1 MKFTVNTG
9 ALNESLKKVL
19 SIVSTRSTLPILSN
33 IFISA
38 KDGELVLTTT
48 DLEVSVTT
56 ALDAEIYSDGS
67 ITLPARKFGQMV
79 SALSGETVTLDVDE
93 NLCSRI
99 ASGSAKFKLMG
110 MDSAEFP
117 MPEDLVAENEF
128 GLDRSDFGKTLRKI
142 AYAVSTD
149 QTRYVLNGI
158 LLSLHEGNF
167 TAVATDGRRL
177 ALVEKNLEGG
187 ANAVDMEVILPI
199 KVVNE
204 LQRCLEGEGEVLIKL
219 TDSQAS
225 FTVDKTV
232 ILTKLLEGNY
242 PNYRQVIPAEFSNTV
257 DIPREAFQRVLNRVA
272 IVLTEAGASV
282 KFKLSENNLALNA
295 TSSESE
301 ADESLEVNFQGSE
314 LDISFNPAYLRDPL
328 RNLECDDVTLR
339 FNDGFKPIVLL
350 GDEGFLCVIMPMR
363 K

>member
-1 MKFTVNTG
+1 
-9 ALNESLKKVL
+9 
-19 SIVSTRSTLPILSN
+19 
-33 IFISA
+33 
-38 KDGELVLTTT
+38 
-48 DLEVSVTT
+48 
-56 ALDAEIYSDGS
+56 
-67 ITLPARKFGQMV
+67 
-79 SALSGETVTLDVDE
+79 
-93 NLCSRI
+93 
-99 ASGSAKFKLMG
+99 
-110 MDSAEFP
+110 
-117 MPEDLVAENEF
+117 MP
-128 GLDRSDFGKTLRKI
+128 
-142 AYAVSTD
+142 
-149 QTRYVLNGI
+149 
-158 LLSLHEGNF
+158 H
-167 TAVATDGRRL
+167 
-177 ALVEKNLEGG
+177 LVEKNLEGG

-225 FTVDKTV
+225 FTVGKTV

>member
-1 MKFTVNTG
+1 
-9 ALNESLKKVL
+9 
-19 SIVSTRSTLPILSN
+19 
-33 IFISA
+33 
-38 KDGELVLTTT
+38 
-48 DLEVSVTT
+48 
-56 ALDAEIYSDGS
+56 
-67 ITLPARKFGQMV
+67 
-79 SALSGETVTLDVDE
+79 
-93 NLCSRI
+93 
-99 ASGSAKFKLMG
+99 MG

-128 GLDRSDFGKTLRKI
+128 GLDRSDFGKSLRKI

-177 ALVEKNLEGG
+177 ALVEKNLEGS
-187 ANAVDMEVILPI
+187 ANTVDKEVILPI

-204 LQRCLEGEGEVLIKL
+204 LQRTLEGDGEVIIKL

-225 FTVDKTV
+225 FTIDKTV
-232 ILTKLLEGNY
+232 IVTKLLEGNY
-242 PNYRQVIPAEFSNTV
+242 PNYRQVIPAEFSSNV
-257 DIPREAFQRVLNRVA
+257 DIPREAFQQVLNRVA
-272 IVLTEAGASV
+272 IVLNEAGSKV
-282 KFKLSENNLALNA
+282 KFKLTENNLTLSAS
-295 TSSESE
+295 SSESE
-301 ADESLEVNFQGSE
+301 ADEPLEVNFQGDE